1 MSKSSSATCVEPR
14 VPGPRRLGGTEAVVI
29 VIVIC
34 LSSVLATLARMTVP
48 DVLRLLAGAGTVAAL
63 VIGLVTQAPLR
74 SLRRLLGALLAPSL

>member
-1 MSKSSSATCVEPR
+1 MSKSSSAACVEPR
-14 VPGPRRLGGTEAVVI
+14 VPSPRRLGGSEAVVI

-34 LSSVLATLARMTVP
+34 LSSVLATVAGMTVP